1 MRLSSGVQLL
11 GRGLDEVDA
20 VLLHQRRQLD
30 GDVTL
35 FAPADAD
42 PGVGGG
48 ELETF
53 GLVDENDPVV
63 LSKLRLEVEHHG
75 DTAKTGAENNYVC
88 IFHLPGLPWPGS
100 AIYI

>member
-1 MRLSSGVQLL
+1 MKSMPCFFISGASSMVMSPFS
-11 GRGLDEVDA
+11 
-20 VLLHQRRQLD
+20 RQ
-30 GDVTL
+30 
-35 FAPADAD
+35 PDAD

-75 DTAKTGAENNYVC
+75 DTAKTGAE
-88 IFHLPGLPWPGS
+88 HS
-100 AIYI
+100 K